1 MSSAPTSTPTHVVK
15 VTEDRW
21 DLQAAVARPQEGRL
35 TQRADK
41 FTEESRQ
48 IAISQLAYALWE
60 QGGYRNDSAEGD
72 WLEAERQITAGQVS
86 GEEDVVV
93 SGGVMV

>member
-1 MSSAPTSTPTHVVK
+1 MSSTT
-15 VTEDRW
+15 
-21 DLQAAVARPQEGRL
+21 AVARGTEAKPEIQRTVPKPQEDRL
-35 TQRADK
+35 NERADK

-48 IAISQLAYALWE
+48 IAISALAYSLWE
-60 QGGYRNDSAEGD
+60 RNGYRNDSADSD
-72 WLEAERQITAGQVS
+72 WLEAERQITSGQVS